1 MVEASTFE
9 PARHLL
15 SQEQAPFVS
24 NHTLK
29 HECPD
34 IYLDD
39 HAMDI
44 KFAPSNN
51 ILAVAQITGEVR
63 IYAYSETEMDQVLL
77 FNNHKESVRSLDYN
91 PTGNI
96 LYCASKDCS
105 FSVISN
111 GCIEGVIK
119 SAHKE
124 SINKIIHIENDHIV
138 ATGDDDGLIK
148 IWDLR
153 MATQMSKA
161 CVMELNEHEGT
172 ISDMV
177 FAAEHSMLLTSS
189 NDGMLGVFDLRK
201 GSLYAMSDNFEEDQ
215 NAVCMVKSGKKVLT
229 ATGQGIINIFSWDW
243 FGDCNDRITSHP
255 GSVDTMIKYDED
267 TVITGC
273 EDGLIRAVS
282 ILPNRVISILGDPID
297 TEDEIFHI

>member
-63 IYAYSETEMDQVLL
+63 IYAYSETKMDQVLL